1 MPNAATTSNDS
12 MIPTDEILGNESNG
26 DDEKKAITK
35 RLTRIRT
42 IASALEESQIIGR
55 EKERLD
61 MIKLMS
67 NLSTQ

>member
-1 MPNAATTSNDS
+1 